1 MAHNVTL
8 IEGDGIGPEIVQAVT
23 KIIDAS
29 GVKIDWEVCEA
40 GANVFKKGLATG
52 VPQETI
58 DSIKRTKVA
67 LKGPLETPI
76 GYGEKSANV
85 TLRALFETYANIRP
99 VKTIPGINNPY
110 SDRHIDFVVIR
121 ENVEDLYAGIE
132 YMQTTTVAEGLKLIT
147 RLGSEKIIRFAF
159 ELARAEDRKKV
170 HCATKANILKL
181 TEGLFKRVFEEV
193 SQDYPDIEAQHI
205 IIDNCAHQMVLRP
218 ENFDVIVTTNL
229 HGDIISDLGS
239 GLVGGLGVAPAA
251 NIGNDVGIFE
261 AVHGSAPKYAGL
273 NVINPT
279 ALILTSVSMLR
290 YLNEFEAAN
299 AIEQSVLYS
308 LGIQKAFLRD
318 LDKSSTLKTTEFT
331 DIIIDNL
338 GKKTDFWEPRVYKPI
353 HMPKVKLPY
362 PKQPQE
368 IVGLDVF
375 LESEETIEKIA
386 SQLNELCSNSPFSLK
401 MISNRAVQVYPAT
414 GGLLPDCVDQW
425 RARFML
431 KDPSASISDKE
442 MLCFIHDLSSRLS
455 WMHIEK
461 LFNVDGEP
469 AFTKAQGES

>member
-1 MAHNVTL
+1 MTHNVTL
-8 IEGDGIGPEIVQAVT
+8 IEGDGIGPEIVQAVR
-23 KIIDAS
+23 KIIDAT
-29 GVKIDWEVCEA
+29 GVRVNWDVCEA
-40 GANVFKKGLATG
+40 GANVFKQGLATG

-58 DSIKRTKVA
+58 DSIKHTKVV
-67 LKGPLETPI
+67 LKGPLETPV

-99 VKTIPGINNPY
+99 VKTIPGLKNPH

-132 YMQTTTVAEGLKLIT
+132 YMQTPTVAEGLKLIT

-181 TEGLFKRVFEEV
+181 TEGLFKKVFEEV
-193 SQDYPDIEAQHI
+193 SLDYPEIEAQHI
-205 IIDNCAHQMVLRP
+205 IIDNCAHQMVLHP

-239 GLVGGLGVAPAA
+239 GLVGGLGVAPGA
-251 NIGNDVGIFE
+251 NMGSKVAIFE

-279 ALILTSVSMLR
+279 ALILSGVSMLR
-290 YLNEFEAAN
+290 HLNEFEAAT
-299 AIEQSVLYS
+299 AIEQSILYT

-331 DIIIDNL
+331 DIVIQNL
-338 GKKTDFWEPRVYKPI
+338 GQKTDFWEPRDYKPI
-353 HMPKVKLPY
+353 QMPEVNLPY
-362 PKQPQE
+362 PKQEQKL
-368 IVGLDVF
+368 VGIDVF
-375 LESEETIEKIA
+375 LESTDTIENIA
-386 SQLNELCSNSPFSLK
+386 NHLNELCSASPFSLK
-401 MISNRAVQVYPAT
+401 MISNRAVQVYPET
-414 GGLLPDCVDQW
+414 GGFLPDCVDHW
-425 RARFML
+425 RGRFMID
-431 KDPSASISDKE
+431 DPSQHVPDKE
-442 MLCFIHDLSSRLS
+442 IFSFLDKVCKKYS

-461 LFNVDGEP
+461 LFEINGELT
-469 AFTKAQGES
+469 FTKAQGES